1 MFIMLLGACSIGS
14 GDNSN
19 EKAGFLSEMK
29 EIDDKVGKDE
39 EDEIDYDDTAEN
51 EVLIDLALEEF
62 KKESENMREFS
73 DTKFENLTIE
83 DLQSVTDIQI
93 WKNKYIY
100 IKVNAENEN
109 KAFSSGFEKY
119 YKYEE
124 GELIDSEYYDDSS
137 SAFNPVLKSEE
148 TNLLNDTPDYEEKS
162 DNVLD
167 LTKTYE

>member
-1 MFIMLLGACSIGS
+1 MLLGACSIG
-14 GDNSN
+14 GNDDN
-19 EKAGFLSEMK
+19 EEVMGVLSEMK
-29 EIDDKVGKDE
+29 EIDDKIGKDE

-51 EVLIDLALEEF
+51 EVLIDLALKEF
-62 KKESENMREFS
+62 EKESEDMREFT
-73 DTKFENLTIE
+73 DTNHENLTIE
-83 DLQSVTDIQI
+83 DLQNATDVKI

-100 IKVNAENEN
+100 IKVNADIENQ
-109 KAFSSGFEKY
+109 AFSSGFEKY

-137 SAFNPVLKSEE
+137 SAFNPILKSEE

-167 LTKTYE
+167 LSHVYE